1 MELEEEAMGL
11 VAEYTE
17 VVLEAMVVI
26 TGGGGTT
33 AVVEVTDVHVDGVS
47 FCPSNI
53 LVFHMIGRQMRK
65 ILCRYT

>member
-26 TGGGGTT
+26 TGGGGNYGGGGGYRR
-33 AVVEVTDVHVDGVS
+33 A
-47 FCPSNI
+47 C
-53 LVFHMIGRQMRK
+53 
-65 ILCRYT
+65 